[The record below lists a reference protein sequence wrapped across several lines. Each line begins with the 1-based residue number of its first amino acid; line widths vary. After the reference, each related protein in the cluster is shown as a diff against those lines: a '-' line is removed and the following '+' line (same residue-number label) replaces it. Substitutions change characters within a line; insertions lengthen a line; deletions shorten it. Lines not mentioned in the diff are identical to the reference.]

1 MSRLEHALRLAERG
15 FYVFPVAPDGKL
27 PAIKDW
33 VNKATREPEQIS
45 KWWSNRDYNIGIS
58 TTRFGDDKALCVVDV
73 DTKDGKDGE
82 RSLLQLEL
90 QGQELPVTLEQATP
104 SGGRHL
110 VYLVDAPLRQGVDVL
125 GNGLDIRSR
134 GGFILGPGSE
144 IGGRKYAQINGHGV
158 LASAPGWLVDRLGH
172 APERRPAVTD
182 PLAGV
187 DASRAQARAR
197 DWLMTHAPLARQGD
211 GGDITT
217 YKVAA
222 QLKDFGLTEEDAFG
236 LMLDTWNE
244 ANEPPW
250 SADELADKV
259 AHAFRYGKDQPGIAA
274 PEAVFAA
281 AEPPAPA
288 EGDEQHPLDK
298 VNGEYAFILA
308 GGSGAILWETTD
320 QQGQFTFH
328 LLNKETFKDKLAA
341 KKLQV
346 GDKVRPLAQA
356 WMEWDGRRS
365 FDGMTFLP
373 GKDAGSR
380 WYNMWRGFTVQP
392 AADAA
397 HPMVA
402 RWCEHL
408 LQNVCNGDAKLA
420 DWLTSWFAQLIQRP
434 WEKPLVAVCFRGS
447 KGTGKNALVE
457 RVGKLLGSHSIVTSR
472 RRYLVSNFTM
482 HLQKCLMFV
491 LDEAFWSGDKEA
503 EGVVKDLI
511 TGDRHLIEP
520 KGKET
525 YEVKNLTRVVV
536 IGNEKW
542 LVPATED
549 ERRWAVFDIG
559 EGRKQDR
566 RYFEEMRV
574 GLDDQGGNAHLLR
587 YLLDYKISQDVNQA
601 PKTSALTDQKHASL
615 EPVEQWWFDCL
626 SQGEIGGGDFGA
638 QWPELVP
645 TNRMR
650 DAFERW
656 ARRRNIRSRL
666 PADNVFGATLKKVA
680 PSMVSKKIR
689 PDTPGDATRGYVVPA
704 LKAARKDWEKFIDG
718 LVDWENDE

>member
-1 MSRLEHALRLAERG
+1 MSRLEQALRLAERG
-15 FYVFPVAPDGKL
+15 FFVFPVVPDGKL
-27 PAIKDW
+27 PAIKNW
-33 VNKATREPEQIS
+33 VEKATRDAEQIS

-58 TTRFGDDKALCVVDV
+58 TTRFGDGKALCVVDV
-73 DTKDGKDGE
+73 DTKEGKDGE

-158 LASAPGWLVDRLGH
+158 LAAAPGWLVDRLGR
-172 APERRPAVTD
+172 APERSPVASVA
-182 PLAGV
+182 LAGV
-187 DASRAQARAR
+187 DADRAKARALA
-197 DWLMTHAPLARQGD
+197 WLTEHAPIARQGD

-222 QLKDFGLTEEDAFG
+222 QLKDFGCTEEDAFG

-250 SADELADKV
+250 NADELWDKV
-259 AHAFRYGKDQPGIAA
+259 QHAYRYGREPQGVAA
-274 PEAVFAA
+274 PEAVFSA
-281 AEPPAPA
+281 AEPPTADDDG
-288 EGDEQHPLDK
+288 EHPLDK
-298 VNGEYAFILA
+298 LNKEYAFILA

-320 QQGQFTFH
+320 QHGQFAFH

-341 KKLQV
+341 VKLQV
-346 GDKVRPLAQA
+346 GDKARPIAHV
-356 WMEWDGRRS
+356 WMEWEGRRS
-365 FDGMTFLP
+365 YDGMTFTP
-373 GKDAGSR
+373 GKEAGPR
-380 WYNMWRGFTVQP
+380 WYNMWRGFTVKP
-392 AADAA
+392 AATAD
-397 HPMVA
+397 HPMVD
-402 RWCEHL
+402 RWREHL
-408 LQNVCNGDAKLA
+408 LQNVCQGDEKLA
-420 DWLTSWFAQLIQRP
+420 DWLTGWFAQLIQRP

-457 RVGKLLGSHSIVTSR
+457 RVGKLLGNHFIVTSR

-511 TGDRHLIEP
+511 TGDKHLIEP
-520 KGKET
+520 KGKEA

-536 IGNEKW
+536 IGNESW
-542 LVPATED
+542 IVPATED
-549 ERRWAVFDIG
+549 ERRWGVFDIG

-566 RYFEEMRV
+566 KYFEEMRV
-574 GLDDQGGNAHLLR
+574 GLDEQGGNAHLLR
-587 YLLDYKISQDVNQA
+587 YLLDYPITQDVNQA
-601 PKTSALTDQKHASL
+601 PKTSALVDQKHASL
-615 EPVEQWWFDCL
+615 EPVEQWWLDCL
-626 SQGEIGGGDFGA
+626 MQGEIGGGDFGTA
-638 QWPELVP
+638 WPELVP

-656 ARRRNIRSRL
+656 VRRRNIRSRL
-666 PADNVFGATLKKVA
+666 PEDNVFGAKLKKAGVL
-680 PSMVSKKIR
+680 PKKIR
-689 PDTPGDATRGYVVPA
+689 PGVPGDATRGYVVPP
-704 LKAARKDWEKFIDG
+704 LKAARKAWEKFIDG
-718 LVDWENDE
+718 LVDWEDAE